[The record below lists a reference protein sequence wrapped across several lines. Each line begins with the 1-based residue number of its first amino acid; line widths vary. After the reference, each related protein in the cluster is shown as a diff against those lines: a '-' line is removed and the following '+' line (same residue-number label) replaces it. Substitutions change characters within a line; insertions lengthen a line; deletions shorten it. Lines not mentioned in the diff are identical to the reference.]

1 MKQENSRSAVL
12 NNTSF
17 EKDPDV
23 CLVYNAFGLDGGALK
38 KEEIFGRLP
47 STAKREEALK
57 TLAEQAGLK
66 ICADGDSWINI
77 LFEISQAFGYEKT
90 FFDVLEGHYY
100 SASTAWPGDTFD
112 QMLLEKTF
120 KVHIDSGIFDFF
132 IFSGGGNDMLGGG
145 ALGKLLKNKADGA
158 GASDPE
164 QYLKLDRIVSAVDK
178 LRSGYLEI
186 AQIVRVRS
194 PATNMLVHGYDY
206 PVAKADGPWLGT
218 PFIQRNFDLQQD
230 KALIAKIL
238 KYLVDRIYGM
248 LGDVALKSNNVT
260 VVDLRNVVKG
270 RWADELH
277 PKREA
282 SEDIA
287 AIYRG
292 FMEGTPIV

>member
-1 MKQENSRSAVL
+1 MKQDILGSTVL
-12 NNTSF
+12 SNKRF
-17 EKDPDV
+17 EKDPDT
-23 CLVYNAFGLDGGALK
+23 CLVYKVFGLDGGALK
-38 KEEIFGRLP
+38 KEEIFGKLP
-47 STAKREEALK
+47 SAAKRQEALK
-57 TLAEQAGLK
+57 TLAGTAGLK

-120 KVHIDSGIFDFF
+120 DVHIDSGIFDFF

-145 ALGKLLKNKADGA
+145 ALGKLLIDKADGA
-158 GASDPE
+158 GSSDPE
-164 QYLKLDRIVSAVDK
+164 QYLKLDKVASAQKK

-186 AQIVRVRS
+186 AQIVKVRS
-194 PATNMLVHGYDY
+194 PSTTMLVHGYDY
-206 PVAKADGPWLGT
+206 PEARADGPWLGK
-218 PFIQRNFDLQQD
+218 PFVQKNFDLHQD
-230 KALIAKIL
+230 RVLIARIL

-248 LGDVALKSNNVT
+248 LGDVAHKSSNVT
-260 VVDLRNVVKG
+260 VVDVRNVVKG

-287 AIYRG
+287 VVYRRV
-292 FMEGTPIV
+292 MEGAPIV